1 MDYWKTPT
9 ISQELVFYMQ
19 YSGDNSYLQ
28 TIENA
33 RTQGECCLTSCGY
46 YDDYIAISLRPR

>member
-9 ISQELVFYMQ
+9 ISEELVFYMQ
-19 YSGDNSYLQ
+19 YSGNNSYLQ

-33 RTQGECCLTSCGY
+33 RTQGEYCLTSCGY